1 MKRTYLLNGEECIPH
16 TVMPW
21 LRIAKF
27 RQGWCVLTQHTAF
40 KDLNKAWFILSMK
53 YISFL
58 VQLSILPIT
67 STDTTTNSNSPSNL
81 TCLCSLLLYFI
92 TRINK
97 HTHYGMRQ
105 RWLSKQQSNSATYL
119 LHRRIWCFDTALF
132 KASNRANSKNKHS
145 HEAPWPGFSQWC
157 ARVIFIESVSSQS
170 YLNFFQVGVESQE
183 LLSNFESLVWKLE
196 SNEIFHFF
204 YVFCLRRNGAQHA
217 AKMAPDKIKNGARC
231 CFCKFHCKL
240 FISKFFT
247 KAVPILLLLLIS
259 LISTSLAQP
268 CCNKYTS
275 MSFA

>member
-1 MKRTYLLNGEECIPH
+1 M
-16 TVMPW
+16 
-21 LRIAKF
+21 
-27 RQGWCVLTQHTAF
+27 GWDSVGFQ
-40 KDLNKAWFILSMK
+40 
-53 YISFL
+53 
-58 VQLSILPIT
+58 
-67 STDTTTNSNSPSNL
+67 
-81 TCLCSLLLYFI
+81 
-92 TRINK
+92 
-97 HTHYGMRQ
+97 
-105 RWLSKQQSNSATYL
+105 
-119 LHRRIWCFDTALF
+119 
-132 KASNRANSKNKHS
+132 SNRATAPLTYCIGEFGVSIQHSSKHEIVQTQKTSTVMKHQDLVS
-145 HEAPWPGFSQWC
+145 V
-157 ARVIFIESVSSQS
+157 RVIFIESVSSQS
-170 YLNFFQVGVESQE
+170 YLNFFQVRVESQE